1 MTKEEYIK
9 LLELLKKFEKDTD
22 YVFKYYSD
30 LEAEIKSQLG
40 Y

>member
-9 LLELLKKFEKDTD
+9 LLELLKKFEKDTG